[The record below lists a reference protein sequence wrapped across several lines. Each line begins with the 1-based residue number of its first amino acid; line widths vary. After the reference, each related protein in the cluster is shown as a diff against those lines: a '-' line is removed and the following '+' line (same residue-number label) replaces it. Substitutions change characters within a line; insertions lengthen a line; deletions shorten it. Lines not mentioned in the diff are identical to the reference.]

1 MKNKAFKTKLL
12 TVLLTL
18 CMLLSLVP
26 MTAATAFAAN
36 TTTVTNETELT
47 AALNNAD
54 CTEIKLGSNI
64 ETTGKLYVERT
75 VTLDLNGHT
84 LSCSSENTG
93 IIWVRKNGNLA
104 IKDSGTGGKI
114 DGQEKNCGIFIKG
127 GVLTLESGSIVNCY
141 EKIIDE
147 YSGDGAAVDLETNG
161 QFIMNG
167 GAIEDCRAGD
177 DGGAIDIGSGCTFIM
192 NGGAI
197 KNCKATKNGG
207 AVIVKDKA
215 KFEMNDGLIEG
226 CSVTTTDGT
235 GGGVYIA
242 NVGRFVMSGGT
253 IKDCT
258 RYFSDYYGYI
268 GNGVAGETF
277 SKAEIV
283 LKGGT
288 FDNCGTFGC
297 TIDTHTVTFDS
308 DGGSDVDQQEICNT
322 SAIKP
327 SDPKKD
333 GYDFAGWYLGDTQYT
348 FDTKITTD
356 ITLKAH
362 WTPTSASTAITSATI
377 ENAKFSYQPGD
388 APQATA
394 QVTPAD
400 ADKYEIDYECWQ
412 QFENNEP
419 VAAWYSDNGAHGS
432 LPTITE
438 FESGE
443 KYVYFLMLK
452 PKNGYSFSSET
463 AVTVN
468 GESVKSSLS
477 GDFLYVPAV
486 KTITPTK
493 QNSTL
498 TAADVENVK
507 LDYQLGNTPQASA
520 KRTGT
525 NQDKYDILFECWEKR
540 EKDANDTVSTV
551 AYWYSDENCY
561 SDGNVRFNTF
571 EKGGRYRY
579 SVKLQAKDGYN
590 FDSNLTNRENVT
602 LNGASLPSGSWVMVM
617 DDGKTCLIQYGTE
630 LRPGQAVEKID
641 FNARINFN
649 AGDKPSFMTSAVNPF
664 IDLDHERWD
673 ANDGSGYG
681 ITSSDYWNERYNGKL
696 ITEFEAGKSYTYG
709 VYFKISD
716 LGMEEGYRF
725 DQNTKLYING
735 EEITLTPDQIDVDDS
750 GETIWF
756 SNVLTMTPTTVK
768 VIDVVEIN
776 GVTVSFKD
784 GDKPVFTGKSPE
796 GVKYAYNCEW
806 WELDSKTGAISADF
820 FSGAYE
826 NKITA
831 FEAGKTYHYGVYV
844 KAVGY
849 VESENTTYLFGPNT
863 KLKINGEFVNYTRYE
878 GDESDGSDGTMWVL
892 TDLTMTPE
900 AGGTTPAEKYTVT
913 YTDGVDGEEIFKD
926 QVYTVEFGK
935 ATPAFNG
942 TPARDGYK
950 FTGWTPAVADTV
962 TRNATYTAQWE
973 KLTPAETFTVTYTD
987 GVDGEEIFKDQVYT
1001 VEFGKATPAFNGTPA
1016 RDGYKFTGWTPAVAD
1031 TVTRNA
1037 TYTAQW
1043 EKLTPAETF
1052 TVTYTDGVD
1061 GEEIFKDQVYTVE
1074 FGKATPAFNGTPTR
1088 KGYTFA
1094 GWKPAVAATVTSN
1107 ATYEA
1112 TWKSDS
1118 ATTTPSDNKP
1128 STGET
1133 TSPNTG
1139 NGTTSPKTGDTTSP
1153 KTGDNSNLALWFAV
1167 LFISGGV
1174 LTVLGIASRKKSKNA
1189 LK

>member
-84 LSCSSENTG
+84 LSCSLENTG

-297 TIDTHTVTFDS
+297 TVDTHTVTFDS

-362 WTPTSASTAITSATI
+362 WTPTSASTAITAATI
-377 ENAKFSYQPGD
+377 QDVNFNYQPGD
-388 APQATA
+388 APRATA
-394 QVTPAD
+394 A
-400 ADKYEIDYECWQ
+400 
-412 QFENNEP
+412 
-419 VAAWYSDNGAHGS
+419 VAAADQGKYRIADEYWQELNENDVAVAVWHSDDGAYST
-432 LPTITE
+432 LPTITA
-438 FESGE
+438 FESGK
-443 KYVYFLMLK
+443 KYVYSVLLL
-452 PKNGYSFSSET
+452 PERGYDFGREV
-463 AVTVN
+463 AATVN
-468 GESVKSSLS
+468 GSTVTAVPGTDGYLSL
-477 GDFLYVPAV
+477 PNV
-486 KTITPTK
+486 KTMIPTESD
-493 QNSTL
+493 NP
-498 TAADVENVK
+498 AA
-507 LDYQLGNTPQASA
+507 
-520 KRTGT
+520 
-525 NQDKYDILFECWEKR
+525 
-540 EKDANDTVSTV
+540 
-551 AYWYSDENCY
+551 
-561 SDGNVRFNTF
+561 
-571 EKGGRYRY
+571 
-579 SVKLQAKDGYN
+579 
-590 FDSNLTNRENVT
+590 
-602 LNGASLPSGSWVMVM
+602 
-617 DDGKTCLIQYGTE
+617 
-630 LRPGQAVEKID
+630 
-641 FNARINFN
+641 
-649 AGDKPSFMTSAVNPF
+649 
-664 IDLDHERWD
+664 IDL
-673 ANDGSGYG
+673 
-681 ITSSDYWNERYNGKL
+681 I
-696 ITEFEAGKSYTYG
+696 
-709 VYFKISD
+709 
-716 LGMEEGYRF
+716 
-725 DQNTKLYING
+725 
-735 EEITLTPDQIDVDDS
+735 
-750 GETIWF
+750 
-756 SNVLTMTPTTVK
+756 
-768 VIDVVEIN
+768 EIN
-776 GVTVSFKD
+776 DVTVSFKN
-784 GDKPVFTGKSPE
+784 GDKPVFTGSVSE
-796 GVKYAYNCEW
+796 NAAYAFRCEW
-806 WELDSKTGAISADF
+806 WSLDSDTGILSTEPEWGGDI
-820 FSGAYE
+820 YK

-844 KAVGY
+844 TAY
-849 VESENTTYLFGPNT
+849 TADISPDAT
-863 KLKINGEFVNYTRYE
+863 LKINGQEANYTRI
-878 GDESDGSDGTMWVL
+878 GDDGDMQSFWVE
-892 TDLTMTPE
+892 TELTMIPT
-900 AGGTTPAEKYTVT
+900 ADSHTHSYGTAWKYDDTNHWHECQCG
-913 YTDGVDGEEIFKD
+913 DK
-926 QVYTVEFGK
+926 
-935 ATPAFNG
+935 
-942 TPARDGYK
+942 
-950 FTGWTPAVADTV
+950 ADTAAH
-962 TRNATYTAQWE
+962 TFQWVID
-973 KLTPAETFTVTYTD
+973 K
-987 GVDGEEIFKDQVYT
+987 
-1001 VEFGKATPAFNGTPA
+1001 
-1016 RDGYKFTGWTPAVAD
+1016 
-1031 TVTRNA
+1031 
-1037 TYTAQW
+1037 
-1043 EKLTPAETF
+1043 
-1052 TVTYTDGVD
+1052 
-1061 GEEIFKDQVYTVE
+1061 
-1074 FGKATPAFNGTPTR
+1074 
-1088 KGYTFA
+1088 
-1094 GWKPAVAATVTSN
+1094 AATK
-1107 ATYEA
+1107 EA
-1112 TWKSDS
+1112 TGIKHEECTVCGAKRSENTVIDKL
-1118 ATTTPSDNKP
+1118 PD
-1128 STGET
+1128 GG
-1133 TSPNTG
+1133 NTG
-1139 NGTTSPKTGDTTSP
+1139 NTGSGDNNTDKPGKDDSTKSPQTGDS
-1153 KTGDNSNLALWFAV
+1153 SSVLWLAILC
-1167 LFISGGV
+1167 ISGGV

>member
-1 MKNKAFKTKLL
+1 MKINTQKARLL
-12 TVLLTL
+12 RVLLAL
-18 CMLLSLVP
+18 CMMLSLVP
-26 MTAATAFAAN
+26 MTAATAFTAN

-277 SKAEIV
+277 SKAEII

-362 WTPTSASTAITSATI
+362 WTPTSASTAITAATI
-377 ENAKFSYQPGD
+377 QDVNFNYQPGD
-388 APQATA
+388 APRATA
-394 QVTPAD
+394 A
-400 ADKYEIDYECWQ
+400 
-412 QFENNEP
+412 
-419 VAAWYSDNGAHGS
+419 VAAADHGKYRIADEYWQELNENDVAVAVWHSDDGAYST
-432 LPTITE
+432 LPTITA
-438 FESGE
+438 FESGK
-443 KYVYFLMLK
+443 KYVYSILLM
-452 PKNGYSFSSET
+452 PERGYDFGREV
-463 AVTVN
+463 AATVN
-468 GESVKSSLS
+468 GSTVTAVPGTDGYLSL
-477 GDFLYVPAV
+477 PNV
-486 KTITPTK
+486 KTMIPTESD
-493 QNSTL
+493 NP
-498 TAADVENVK
+498 AA
-507 LDYQLGNTPQASA
+507 
-520 KRTGT
+520 
-525 NQDKYDILFECWEKR
+525 
-540 EKDANDTVSTV
+540 
-551 AYWYSDENCY
+551 
-561 SDGNVRFNTF
+561 
-571 EKGGRYRY
+571 
-579 SVKLQAKDGYN
+579 
-590 FDSNLTNRENVT
+590 
-602 LNGASLPSGSWVMVM
+602 
-617 DDGKTCLIQYGTE
+617 
-630 LRPGQAVEKID
+630 
-641 FNARINFN
+641 
-649 AGDKPSFMTSAVNPF
+649 
-664 IDLDHERWD
+664 IDL
-673 ANDGSGYG
+673 
-681 ITSSDYWNERYNGKL
+681 I
-696 ITEFEAGKSYTYG
+696 
-709 VYFKISD
+709 
-716 LGMEEGYRF
+716 
-725 DQNTKLYING
+725 
-735 EEITLTPDQIDVDDS
+735 
-750 GETIWF
+750 
-756 SNVLTMTPTTVK
+756 
-768 VIDVVEIN
+768 EIN
-776 GVTVSFKD
+776 DVTVSFKD
-784 GDKPVFTGKSPE
+784 GDKPVFTGSVSE
-796 GVKYAYNCEW
+796 NAAYAFRCEW
-806 WELDSKTGAISADF
+806 WSLDSNTGILSTEPEWGGDI
-820 FSGAYE
+820 YK

-844 KAVGY
+844 TAY
-849 VESENTTYLFGPNT
+849 TADISPDAT
-863 KLKINGEFVNYTRYE
+863 LKINGQKVNYTRI
-878 GDESDGSDGTMWVL
+878 GDDGDTQSFWVE
-892 TDLTMTPE
+892 TELTMIPTADSHTHSYGTAWKYDNTNHWHECQCGDKADTAAHTFKWVTDKE
-900 AGGTTPAEKYTVT
+900 ATATEKGSKHEECTVC
-913 YTDGVDGEEIFKD
+913 
-926 QVYTVEFGK
+926 
-935 ATPAFNG
+935 
-942 TPARDGYK
+942 GYK
-950 FTGWTPAVADTV
+950 RSENTV
-962 TRNATYTAQWE
+962 ID
-973 KLTPAETFTVTYTD
+973 KLP
-987 GVDGEEIFKDQVYT
+987 GSG
-1001 VEFGKATPAFNGTPA
+1001 
-1016 RDGYKFTGWTPAVAD
+1016 
-1031 TVTRNA
+1031 
-1037 TYTAQW
+1037 
-1043 EKLTPAETF
+1043 
-1052 TVTYTDGVD
+1052 
-1061 GEEIFKDQVYTVE
+1061 
-1074 FGKATPAFNGTPTR
+1074 
-1088 KGYTFA
+1088 
-1094 GWKPAVAATVTSN
+1094 
-1107 ATYEA
+1107 
-1112 TWKSDS
+1112 
-1118 ATTTPSDNKP
+1118 
-1128 STGET
+1128 STG
-1133 TSPNTG
+1133 NTG
-1139 NGTTSPKTGDTTSP
+1139 SGDNNTDKPGKDDSTKSPQTGDS
-1153 KTGDNSNLALWFAV
+1153 SNLIGWLAALFV
-1167 LFISGGV
+1167 SGGV

>member
-12 TVLLTL
+12 TALLTL
-18 CMLLSLVP
+18 CMVLSLVP

-64 ETTGKLYVERT
+64 ETTGNLYVERT
-75 VTLDLNGHT
+75 VTLDLNRHT
-84 LSCSSENTG
+84 LSCSSENTC

-104 IKDSGTGGKI
+104 IKDSGTDGKI

-362 WTPTSASTAITSATI
+362 WTPTSASTAITAATI
-377 ENAKFSYQPGD
+377 QDVNFNYQPGD
-388 APQATA
+388 APRATA
-394 QVTPAD
+394 KKA
-400 ADKYEIDYECWQ
+400 
-412 QFENNEP
+412 
-419 VAAWYSDNGAHGS
+419 
-432 LPTITE
+432 
-438 FESGE
+438 
-443 KYVYFLMLK
+443 
-452 PKNGYSFSSET
+452 
-463 AVTVN
+463 
-468 GESVKSSLS
+468 
-477 GDFLYVPAV
+477 
-486 KTITPTK
+486 
-493 QNSTL
+493 
-498 TAADVENVK
+498 
-507 LDYQLGNTPQASA
+507 
-520 KRTGT
+520 GT
-525 NQDKYDILFECWEKR
+525 NQDKYDILFECWEKQ
-540 EKDANDTVSTV
+540 EKDANDTINTV
-551 AYWYSDENCY
+551 GYWYSDESCY
-561 SDGNVRFNTF
+561 SDGDVRFSTF
-571 EKGGRYRY
+571 EKGGRYGY
-579 SVKLQAKDGYN
+579 SVKLQAKDGYT
-590 FDSNLTNRENVT
+590 FDSNLTNTENVT
-602 LNGASLPSGSWVMVM
+602 LNGASLPFGSWVMVM

-725 DQNTKLYING
+725 DKNTKLYING
-735 EEITLTPDQIDVDDS
+735 EEITLTPDQINVDDN

-913 YTDGVDGEEIFKD
+913 YTDGVDNEEIFKD
-926 QVYTVEFGK
+926 QTYTVESGK

-942 TPARDGYK
+942 TPA
-950 FTGWTPAVADTV
+950 
-962 TRNATYTAQWE
+962 
-973 KLTPAETFTVTYTD
+973 
-987 GVDGEEIFKDQVYT
+987 
-1001 VEFGKATPAFNGTPA
+1001 
-1016 RDGYKFTGWTPAVAD
+1016 
-1031 TVTRNA
+1031 
-1037 TYTAQW
+1037 
-1043 EKLTPAETF
+1043 
-1052 TVTYTDGVD
+1052 
-1061 GEEIFKDQVYTVE
+1061 
-1074 FGKATPAFNGTPTR
+1074 R

-1133 TSPNTG
+1133 TSP
-1139 NGTTSPKTGDTTSP
+1139 KTGDTSNIVLWAALLFVSCGTLAGTLVIDKKK
-1153 KTGDNSNLALWFAV
+1153 KTM
-1167 LFISGGV
+1167 
-1174 LTVLGIASRKKSKNA
+1174 K
-1189 LK
+1189 

>member
-18 CMLLSLVP
+18 CMVLSLVP

-167 GAIEDCRAGD
+167 GAIEDCQAGD

-333 GYDFAGWYLGDTQYT
+333 GYDFAGWYLGGTQYT

-362 WTPTSASTAITSATI
+362 WTPTSASTAITAATI
-377 ENAKFSYQPGD
+377 QDVNFNYQPGD
-388 APQATA
+388 APRATA
-394 QVTPAD
+394 A
-400 ADKYEIDYECWQ
+400 
-412 QFENNEP
+412 
-419 VAAWYSDNGAHGS
+419 VAAADQGKYRIADEYWQELNENDVAVAVWHSDGGAYST
-432 LPTITE
+432 LPTITA
-438 FESGE
+438 FESGK
-443 KYVYFLMLK
+443 KYVYSVLLL
-452 PKNGYSFSSET
+452 PERGYDFGREV
-463 AVTVN
+463 AATVN
-468 GESVKSSLS
+468 GSTVTAVPGTDGYLSL
-477 GDFLYVPAV
+477 PNV

-498 TAADVENVK
+498 TAVDVENVK
-507 LDYQLGNTPQASA
+507 LDYQPGNAPQASA
-520 KRTGT
+520 KKAGT
-525 NQDKYDILFECWEKR
+525 NQDKYDILFECWEKQER
-540 EKDANDTVSTV
+540 DANDTMNTV
-551 AYWYSDENCY
+551 GYWYSDESCY
-561 SDGNVRFNTF
+561 SDGDVRFNTF
-571 EKGGRYRY
+571 EKGGRYSY
-579 SVKLQAKDGYN
+579 SVRLIAKDGYT
-590 FDSNLTNRENVT
+590 FDSNLTNGENVT
-602 LNGASLPSGSWVMVM
+602 LNGASLPFGSWVMVM

-664 IDLDHERWD
+664 IDIDHERWD

-735 EEITLTPDQIDVDDS
+735 KEIALTSDQISIDDN

-820 FSGAYE
+820 FSGAFE

-863 KLKINGEFVNYTRYE
+863 KLKINGEFVNYKRYE
-878 GDESDGSDGTMWVL
+878 GDASDGSDGTMWVL

-900 AGGTTPAEKYTVT
+900 SGGTTPAEKYTVT
-913 YTDGVDGEEIFKD
+913 YTDGVDNEEIFKD
-926 QVYTVEFGK
+926 QACTVEAGK
-935 ATPAFNG
+935 VTPAFSG

-950 FTGWTPAVADTV
+950 FAGWSPAVTDTV
-962 TRNATYTAQWE
+962 TGNVTYTAQWE
-973 KLTPAETFTVTYTD
+973 KLTPAETFTVIYTD
-987 GVDGEEIFKDQVYT
+987 GVDNDEIFKDQTYT
-1001 VEFGKATPAFNGTPA
+1001 VES
-1016 RDGYKFTGWTPAVAD
+1016 
-1031 TVTRNA
+1031 
-1037 TYTAQW
+1037 
-1043 EKLTPAETF
+1043 
-1052 TVTYTDGVD
+1052 
-1061 GEEIFKDQVYTVE
+1061 
-1074 FGKATPAFNGTPTR
+1074 GKATPAFNGTPTR
-1088 KGYTFA
+1088 KGYTFV
-1094 GWKPAVAATVTSN
+1094 GWKPAVAATVTGN

-1112 TWKSDS
+1112 TWKSNTT
-1118 ATTTPSDNKP
+1118 TTTPSNNKP

-1133 TSPNTG
+1133 TSP
-1139 NGTTSPKTGDTTSP
+1139 KTGDTSNIVLWATLLFVSCGALAGTLVIDKKK
-1153 KTGDNSNLALWFAV
+1153 KTM
-1167 LFISGGV
+1167 
-1174 LTVLGIASRKKSKNA
+1174 K
-1189 LK
+1189 

>member
-36 TTTVTNETELT
+36 TTTVPNETELT

-268 GNGVAGETF
+268 GDGVAGETF

-288 FDNCGTFGC
+288 FDNCGTFAC

-362 WTPTSASTAITSATI
+362 WTPTSASTAITAATI
-377 ENAKFSYQPGD
+377 QDVNFNYQPGD
-388 APQATA
+388 DPRATA
-394 QVTPAD
+394 AVAAAD
-400 ADKYEIDYECWQ
+400 QGKYRIYDECWQ
-412 QFENNEP
+412 ELNENDEP
-419 VAAWYSDNGAHGS
+419 VAIWHSNDRMYST
-432 LPTITE
+432 LPTITA
-438 FESGE
+438 FESGK
-443 KYVYFLMLK
+443 KYVYSVLLMPEGEYDFARK
-452 PKNGYSFSSET
+452 V
-463 AVTVN
+463 AATVN
-468 GESVKSSLS
+468 GNTVTA
-477 GDFLYVPAV
+477 VPAV
-486 KTITPTK
+486 DGYLSLPNVKTIRPQATK
-493 QNSTL
+493 EISVIEINNATL
-498 TAADVENVK
+498 T
-507 LDYQLGNTPQASA
+507 
-520 KRTGT
+520 
-525 NQDKYDILFECWEKR
+525 
-540 EKDANDTVSTV
+540 
-551 AYWYSDENCY
+551 
-561 SDGNVRFNTF
+561 
-571 EKGGRYRY
+571 
-579 SVKLQAKDGYN
+579 
-590 FDSNLTNRENVT
+590 
-602 LNGASLPSGSWVMVM
+602 
-617 DDGKTCLIQYGTE
+617 
-630 LRPGQAVEKID
+630 
-641 FNARINFN
+641 
-649 AGDKPSFMTSAVNPF
+649 
-664 IDLDHERWD
+664 
-673 ANDGSGYG
+673 
-681 ITSSDYWNERYNGKL
+681 
-696 ITEFEAGKSYTYG
+696 
-709 VYFKISD
+709 
-716 LGMEEGYRF
+716 
-725 DQNTKLYING
+725 
-735 EEITLTPDQIDVDDS
+735 
-750 GETIWF
+750 
-756 SNVLTMTPTTVK
+756 
-768 VIDVVEIN
+768 
-776 GVTVSFKD
+776 FKD
-784 GDKPVFTGKSPE
+784 GDKPVFTGTTPDDAPYVLVFE
-796 GVKYAYNCEW
+796 EW
-806 WELDSKTGAISADF
+806 RTDGEWTRSDEWFNNADHH
-820 FSGAYE
+820 G
-826 NKITA
+826 NDKDITA
-831 FEAGKTYHYGVYV
+831 FDKNKSYNYTLYIKTNSKGAEEGWY
-844 KAVGY
+844 
-849 VESENTTYLFGPNT
+849 FGQNT
-863 KLKINGEFVNYTRYE
+863 KLKINEKEVSFTR
-878 GDESDGSDGTMWVL
+878 DVSDSEYHFSGT
-892 TDLTMTPE
+892 TGITMTPT
-900 AGGTTPAEKYTVT
+900 A
-913 YTDGVDGEEIFKD
+913 DGHTHS
-926 QVYTVEFGK
+926 YGK
-935 ATPAFNG
+935 AWIYDSANHWHKCSCGDKSDTAAHTFKWVTDKEATATEKG
-942 TPARDGYK
+942 SKHEECSVCGYK
-950 FTGWTPAVADTV
+950 KAAIEIPATGSGNGSAD
-962 TRNATYTAQWE
+962 Q
-973 KLTPAETFTVTYTD
+973 P
-987 GVDGEEIFKDQVYT
+987 
-1001 VEFGKATPAFNGTPA
+1001 
-1016 RDGYKFTGWTPAVAD
+1016 
-1031 TVTRNA
+1031 
-1037 TYTAQW
+1037 
-1043 EKLTPAETF
+1043 
-1052 TVTYTDGVD
+1052 
-1061 GEEIFKDQVYTVE
+1061 
-1074 FGKATPAFNGTPTR
+1074 
-1088 KGYTFA
+1088 
-1094 GWKPAVAATVTSN
+1094 
-1107 ATYEA
+1107 
-1112 TWKSDS
+1112 
-1118 ATTTPSDNKP
+1118 NKP
-1128 STGET
+1128 DN
-1133 TSPNTG
+1133 TS
-1139 NGTTSPKTGDTTSP
+1139 SPQTGDT
-1153 KTGDNSNLALWFAV
+1153 SNLMLWIAL

-1174 LTVLGIASRKKSKNA
+1174 LTGVTVFDKRKRHSVK
-1189 LK
+1189 

>member
-84 LSCSSENTG
+84 LSCSLENTG

-297 TIDTHTVTFDS
+297 TVDTHTVTFDS

-362 WTPTSASTAITSATI
+362 WTPTSASTAITAATI
-377 ENAKFSYQPGD
+377 QDVNFNYQPGD
-388 APQATA
+388 APRATA
-394 QVTPAD
+394 A
-400 ADKYEIDYECWQ
+400 
-412 QFENNEP
+412 
-419 VAAWYSDNGAHGS
+419 VAAADQGKYRIADEYWQELNENDVAVAVWHSDDGAYST
-432 LPTITE
+432 LPTITA
-438 FESGE
+438 FESGK
-443 KYVYFLMLK
+443 KYVYSVLLL
-452 PKNGYSFSSET
+452 PERGYDFGREV
-463 AVTVN
+463 AATVN
-468 GESVKSSLS
+468 GSTVTAVPGTDGYLSL
-477 GDFLYVPAV
+477 PNV
-486 KTITPTK
+486 KTMIPTESD
-493 QNSTL
+493 NP
-498 TAADVENVK
+498 AA
-507 LDYQLGNTPQASA
+507 
-520 KRTGT
+520 
-525 NQDKYDILFECWEKR
+525 
-540 EKDANDTVSTV
+540 
-551 AYWYSDENCY
+551 
-561 SDGNVRFNTF
+561 
-571 EKGGRYRY
+571 
-579 SVKLQAKDGYN
+579 
-590 FDSNLTNRENVT
+590 
-602 LNGASLPSGSWVMVM
+602 
-617 DDGKTCLIQYGTE
+617 
-630 LRPGQAVEKID
+630 
-641 FNARINFN
+641 
-649 AGDKPSFMTSAVNPF
+649 
-664 IDLDHERWD
+664 IDL
-673 ANDGSGYG
+673 
-681 ITSSDYWNERYNGKL
+681 I
-696 ITEFEAGKSYTYG
+696 
-709 VYFKISD
+709 
-716 LGMEEGYRF
+716 
-725 DQNTKLYING
+725 
-735 EEITLTPDQIDVDDS
+735 
-750 GETIWF
+750 
-756 SNVLTMTPTTVK
+756 
-768 VIDVVEIN
+768 EIN
-776 GVTVSFKD
+776 DVTVSFKN
-784 GDKPVFTGKSPE
+784 GDKPVFTGSVSE
-796 GVKYAYNCEW
+796 NAAYAFRCEW
-806 WELDSKTGAISADF
+806 WSLDSDTGILSTEPEWGGDI
-820 FSGAYE
+820 YK

-844 KAVGY
+844 TAY
-849 VESENTTYLFGPNT
+849 TADISPDAT
-863 KLKINGEFVNYTRYE
+863 LKINGQEANYTRI
-878 GDESDGSDGTMWVL
+878 GDDGDMQSFWVE
-892 TDLTMTPE
+892 TELTMIPT
-900 AGGTTPAEKYTVT
+900 ADSHTHSYGTAWKYDDTNHWHECQCG
-913 YTDGVDGEEIFKD
+913 DK
-926 QVYTVEFGK
+926 
-935 ATPAFNG
+935 
-942 TPARDGYK
+942 
-950 FTGWTPAVADTV
+950 ADTAAH
-962 TRNATYTAQWE
+962 TFQWGID
-973 KLTPAETFTVTYTD
+973 K
-987 GVDGEEIFKDQVYT
+987 
-1001 VEFGKATPAFNGTPA
+1001 
-1016 RDGYKFTGWTPAVAD
+1016 
-1031 TVTRNA
+1031 
-1037 TYTAQW
+1037 
-1043 EKLTPAETF
+1043 
-1052 TVTYTDGVD
+1052 
-1061 GEEIFKDQVYTVE
+1061 
-1074 FGKATPAFNGTPTR
+1074 
-1088 KGYTFA
+1088 
-1094 GWKPAVAATVTSN
+1094 AATK
-1107 ATYEA
+1107 EA
-1112 TWKSDS
+1112 TGIKHEECTVCGAKRSENTVIDKL
-1118 ATTTPSDNKP
+1118 PD
-1128 STGET
+1128 GG
-1133 TSPNTG
+1133 NTG
-1139 NGTTSPKTGDTTSP
+1139 NTGSGDNNTDKPGKDDSTKSPQTGDS
-1153 KTGDNSNLALWFAV
+1153 SSVLWLAILC
-1167 LFISGGV
+1167 ISGGV

>member
-1 MKNKAFKTKLL
+1 MKNEAFKTKLL

-258 RYFSDYYGYI
+258 QYFSDYYGYI
-268 GNGVAGETF
+268 GDGVAGETF

-308 DGGSDVDQQEICNT
+308 DGGNDVDQQEICNT

-362 WTPTSASTAITSATI
+362 WTPTSASTAITAATI
-377 ENAKFSYQPGD
+377 QDVNFNYQPGD
-388 APQATA
+388 APRATA
-394 QVTPAD
+394 AVAAAD
-400 ADKYEIDYECWQ
+400 QGKYRIADEWWQ
-412 QFENNEP
+412 ELNENDEP
-419 VAAWYSDNGAHGS
+419 VAIWHSDDGIYST
-432 LPTITE
+432 LPTITA
-438 FESGE
+438 FESGK
-443 KYVYFLMLK
+443 KYVYSILLL
-452 PKNGYSFSSET
+452 PERGYDFAREV
-463 AVTVN
+463 AATVN
-468 GESVKSSLS
+468 GSTVTAVPGTDGYLSL
-477 GDFLYVPAV
+477 PNV
-486 KTITPTK
+486 KTITPTAASHTHSYGTAWK
-493 QNSTL
+493 YDDTNHWHECECGDKADIAAHSASEWIVD
-498 TAADVENVK
+498 TAATETAD
-507 LDYQLGNTPQASA
+507 GA
-520 KRTGT
+520 KHKECTVCKKVLETAPIPATGSTHTHSYGTDWKYDGT
-525 NQDKYDILFECWEKR
+525 NHWHECECGDKADIAAHSASEWIVDTAATETADGAKHKECTVCKKVLETAPIPATGSTHTHSYGTDWKYDGTNHWHKCACGDTADTTAHTFKWVIDKEATATDKGSKHEEC
-540 EKDANDTVSTV
+540 TV
-551 AYWYSDENCY
+551 C
-561 SDGNVRFNTF
+561 
-571 EKGGRYRY
+571 
-579 SVKLQAKDGYN
+579 GYKKAAIEIPA
-590 FDSNLTNRENVT
+590 T
-602 LNGASLPSGSWVMVM
+602 
-617 DDGKTCLIQYGTE
+617 
-630 LRPGQAVEKID
+630 
-641 FNARINFN
+641 
-649 AGDKPSFMTSAVNPF
+649 
-664 IDLDHERWD
+664 
-673 ANDGSGYG
+673 GSG
-681 ITSSDYWNERYNGKL
+681 NG
-696 ITEFEAGKSYTYG
+696 
-709 VYFKISD
+709 
-716 LGMEEGYRF
+716 
-725 DQNTKLYING
+725 
-735 EEITLTPDQIDVDDS
+735 
-750 GETIWF
+750 
-756 SNVLTMTPTTVK
+756 
-768 VIDVVEIN
+768 
-776 GVTVSFKD
+776 
-784 GDKPVFTGKSPE
+784 
-796 GVKYAYNCEW
+796 
-806 WELDSKTGAISADF
+806 SADQ
-820 FSGAYE
+820 
-826 NKITA
+826 
-831 FEAGKTYHYGVYV
+831 
-844 KAVGY
+844 
-849 VESENTTYLFGPNT
+849 P
-863 KLKINGEFVNYTRYE
+863 
-878 GDESDGSDGTMWVL
+878 
-892 TDLTMTPE
+892 
-900 AGGTTPAEKYTVT
+900 
-913 YTDGVDGEEIFKD
+913 
-926 QVYTVEFGK
+926 
-935 ATPAFNG
+935 
-942 TPARDGYK
+942 
-950 FTGWTPAVADTV
+950 
-962 TRNATYTAQWE
+962 
-973 KLTPAETFTVTYTD
+973 
-987 GVDGEEIFKDQVYT
+987 
-1001 VEFGKATPAFNGTPA
+1001 
-1016 RDGYKFTGWTPAVAD
+1016 
-1031 TVTRNA
+1031 
-1037 TYTAQW
+1037 
-1043 EKLTPAETF
+1043 
-1052 TVTYTDGVD
+1052 
-1061 GEEIFKDQVYTVE
+1061 
-1074 FGKATPAFNGTPTR
+1074 
-1088 KGYTFA
+1088 
-1094 GWKPAVAATVTSN
+1094 
-1107 ATYEA
+1107 
-1112 TWKSDS
+1112 
-1118 ATTTPSDNKP
+1118 NKP
-1128 STGET
+1128 GNIS
-1133 TSPNTG
+1133 SPQ
-1139 NGTTSPKTGDTTSP
+1139 
-1153 KTGDNSNLALWFAV
+1153 TGDNSSLALWFAV

>member
-362 WTPTSASTAITSATI
+362 WTPTSASTAITAATI
-377 ENAKFSYQPGD
+377 QDVNFNYQPGD
-388 APQATA
+388 APRATA
-394 QVTPAD
+394 A
-400 ADKYEIDYECWQ
+400 
-412 QFENNEP
+412 
-419 VAAWYSDNGAHGS
+419 VAAADQGKYRIADEYWQELNENDVAVAVWHSDDGAYST
-432 LPTITE
+432 LPTITA
-438 FESGE
+438 FESGK
-443 KYVYFLMLK
+443 KYVYSILLM
-452 PKNGYSFSSET
+452 PERGYDFSREV
-463 AVTVN
+463 AATVN
-468 GESVKSSLS
+468 GSTVTAVPGTDGYLSL
-477 GDFLYVPAV
+477 PNV
-486 KTITPTK
+486 KTMIPTESD
-493 QNSTL
+493 NP
-498 TAADVENVK
+498 AA
-507 LDYQLGNTPQASA
+507 
-520 KRTGT
+520 
-525 NQDKYDILFECWEKR
+525 
-540 EKDANDTVSTV
+540 
-551 AYWYSDENCY
+551 
-561 SDGNVRFNTF
+561 
-571 EKGGRYRY
+571 
-579 SVKLQAKDGYN
+579 
-590 FDSNLTNRENVT
+590 
-602 LNGASLPSGSWVMVM
+602 
-617 DDGKTCLIQYGTE
+617 
-630 LRPGQAVEKID
+630 
-641 FNARINFN
+641 
-649 AGDKPSFMTSAVNPF
+649 
-664 IDLDHERWD
+664 IDL
-673 ANDGSGYG
+673 
-681 ITSSDYWNERYNGKL
+681 I
-696 ITEFEAGKSYTYG
+696 
-709 VYFKISD
+709 
-716 LGMEEGYRF
+716 
-725 DQNTKLYING
+725 
-735 EEITLTPDQIDVDDS
+735 
-750 GETIWF
+750 
-756 SNVLTMTPTTVK
+756 
-768 VIDVVEIN
+768 EIN
-776 GVTVSFKD
+776 DVTVSFKD
-784 GDKPVFTGKSPE
+784 GDKPVFTGSVSE
-796 GVKYAYNCEW
+796 NAAYAFRCEW
-806 WELDSKTGAISADF
+806 WSLDSDTGILSTEPEWGGDI
-820 FSGAYE
+820 YK

-831 FEAGKTYHYGVYV
+831 FEAGKAYHYGVYV
-844 KAVGY
+844 TAY
-849 VESENTTYLFGPNT
+849 TADISPDAT
-863 KLKINGEFVNYTRYE
+863 LKINGQEVNYTRI
-878 GDESDGSDGTMWVL
+878 GDDGDTQSFWVE
-892 TDLTMTPE
+892 TELTMIPTADSHTHSYGTAWKYDDTNHWHECQCGDKADTAAHTFKWVTDKE
-900 AGGTTPAEKYTVT
+900 ATATEKGSKHEECTVC
-913 YTDGVDGEEIFKD
+913 
-926 QVYTVEFGK
+926 
-935 ATPAFNG
+935 
-942 TPARDGYK
+942 GYK
-950 FTGWTPAVADTV
+950 KAAVEIPATGSGSGSAS
-962 TRNATYTAQWE
+962 Q
-973 KLTPAETFTVTYTD
+973 
-987 GVDGEEIFKDQVYT
+987 
-1001 VEFGKATPAFNGTPA
+1001 
-1016 RDGYKFTGWTPAVAD
+1016 
-1031 TVTRNA
+1031 
-1037 TYTAQW
+1037 
-1043 EKLTPAETF
+1043 
-1052 TVTYTDGVD
+1052 
-1061 GEEIFKDQVYTVE
+1061 
-1074 FGKATPAFNGTPTR
+1074 PT
-1088 KGYTFA
+1088 
-1094 GWKPAVAATVTSN
+1094 KPG
-1107 ATYEA
+1107 
-1112 TWKSDS
+1112 
-1118 ATTTPSDNKP
+1118 
-1128 STGET
+1128 STG
-1133 TSPNTG
+1133 SPQ
-1139 NGTTSPKTGDTTSP
+1139 TGDS
-1153 KTGDNSNLALWFAV
+1153 SSVLWLAILC
-1167 LFISGGV
+1167 ISGGV
-1174 LTVLGIASRKKSKNA
+1174 LTLLGIASRKKSKNA

>member
-84 LSCSSENTG
+84 LSCSSENTS

-362 WTPTSASTAITSATI
+362 WTPTSASTAITAATI
-377 ENAKFSYQPGD
+377 QDVNFNYQPGD
-388 APQATA
+388 APRATA
-394 QVTPAD
+394 A
-400 ADKYEIDYECWQ
+400 
-412 QFENNEP
+412 
-419 VAAWYSDNGAHGS
+419 VAAADQGKYRIADEYWQELNENDVAVAVWHSDDGAYST
-432 LPTITE
+432 LPTITA
-438 FESGE
+438 FESGK
-443 KYVYFLMLK
+443 KYVYSILLL
-452 PKNGYSFSSET
+452 PERGYDFGREV
-463 AVTVN
+463 AATVN
-468 GESVKSSLS
+468 GSTVTAVPGTDGYLSL
-477 GDFLYVPAV
+477 P
-486 KTITPTK
+486 
-493 QNSTL
+493 
-498 TAADVENVK
+498 NVK
-507 LDYQLGNTPQASA
+507 
-520 KRTGT
+520 
-525 NQDKYDILFECWEKR
+525 
-540 EKDANDTVSTV
+540 
-551 AYWYSDENCY
+551 
-561 SDGNVRFNTF
+561 
-571 EKGGRYRY
+571 
-579 SVKLQAKDGYN
+579 
-590 FDSNLTNRENVT
+590 
-602 LNGASLPSGSWVMVM
+602 
-617 DDGKTCLIQYGTE
+617 
-630 LRPGQAVEKID
+630 
-641 FNARINFN
+641 
-649 AGDKPSFMTSAVNPF
+649 
-664 IDLDHERWD
+664 
-673 ANDGSGYG
+673 
-681 ITSSDYWNERYNGKL
+681 
-696 ITEFEAGKSYTYG
+696 
-709 VYFKISD
+709 
-716 LGMEEGYRF
+716 
-725 DQNTKLYING
+725 
-735 EEITLTPDQIDVDDS
+735 
-750 GETIWF
+750 
-756 SNVLTMTPTTVK
+756 TMTPIESDNPAA
-768 VIDVVEIN
+768 IDLIEIN
-776 GVTVSFKD
+776 DVTVSFKN
-784 GDKPVFTGKSPE
+784 GDKPVFTGSVSE
-796 GVKYAYNCEW
+796 NAAYAFRCEW
-806 WELDSKTGAISADF
+806 WSLDSDTGILSTEPEWGGDI
-820 FSGAYE
+820 YK

-831 FEAGKTYHYGVYV
+831 FEAGKAYHYGVYV
-844 KAVGY
+844 TAY
-849 VESENTTYLFGPNT
+849 TADISPDAT
-863 KLKINGEFVNYTRYE
+863 LKINGQEVNYTRI
-878 GDESDGSDGTMWVL
+878 GDDGDTQSFWVE
-892 TDLTMTPE
+892 TELTMIPTADSHTHSYGMAWKYDDTNHWHECQCGDKADTAAHTFKWVTDKE
-900 AGGTTPAEKYTVT
+900 ATATEK
-913 YTDGVDGEEIFKD
+913 GSKHEECS
-926 QVYTVEFGK
+926 VC
-935 ATPAFNG
+935 
-942 TPARDGYK
+942 GYK
-950 FTGWTPAVADTV
+950 KAAVEIPATGSGSGSAS
-962 TRNATYTAQWE
+962 Q
-973 KLTPAETFTVTYTD
+973 
-987 GVDGEEIFKDQVYT
+987 
-1001 VEFGKATPAFNGTPA
+1001 
-1016 RDGYKFTGWTPAVAD
+1016 
-1031 TVTRNA
+1031 
-1037 TYTAQW
+1037 
-1043 EKLTPAETF
+1043 
-1052 TVTYTDGVD
+1052 
-1061 GEEIFKDQVYTVE
+1061 
-1074 FGKATPAFNGTPTR
+1074 PT
-1088 KGYTFA
+1088 
-1094 GWKPAVAATVTSN
+1094 KPG
-1107 ATYEA
+1107 
-1112 TWKSDS
+1112 
-1118 ATTTPSDNKP
+1118 
-1128 STGET
+1128 STG
-1133 TSPNTG
+1133 SPQ
-1139 NGTTSPKTGDTTSP
+1139 TGDS
-1153 KTGDNSNLALWFAV
+1153 SSVLWLAILC
-1167 LFISGGV
+1167 ISGGV

>member
-226 CSVTTTDGT
+226 CSITTTDGT

-362 WTPTSASTAITSATI
+362 WTPTSASTAITAATI
-377 ENAKFSYQPGD
+377 QDVNFNYQPGD
-388 APQATA
+388 APRATA
-394 QVTPAD
+394 AVAAAD
-400 ADKYEIDYECWQ
+400 QGKYRIADEYWQ
-412 QFENNEP
+412 ELNENDEP
-419 VAAWYSDNGAHGS
+419 VAIWHSDDGIYST
-432 LPTITE
+432 LPTITA
-438 FESGE
+438 FESGK
-443 KYVYFLMLK
+443 KYVYSVLLM
-452 PKNGYSFSSET
+452 PERGYDFGREV
-463 AVTVN
+463 AATVN
-468 GESVKSSLS
+468 GSTVTAVPGTDGYLSL
-477 GDFLYVPAV
+477 PNV
-486 KTITPTK
+486 KTITPTESI
-493 QNSTL
+493 NP
-498 TAADVENVK
+498 AA
-507 LDYQLGNTPQASA
+507 
-520 KRTGT
+520 
-525 NQDKYDILFECWEKR
+525 
-540 EKDANDTVSTV
+540 
-551 AYWYSDENCY
+551 
-561 SDGNVRFNTF
+561 
-571 EKGGRYRY
+571 
-579 SVKLQAKDGYN
+579 
-590 FDSNLTNRENVT
+590 
-602 LNGASLPSGSWVMVM
+602 
-617 DDGKTCLIQYGTE
+617 
-630 LRPGQAVEKID
+630 
-641 FNARINFN
+641 
-649 AGDKPSFMTSAVNPF
+649 
-664 IDLDHERWD
+664 IDL
-673 ANDGSGYG
+673 
-681 ITSSDYWNERYNGKL
+681 I
-696 ITEFEAGKSYTYG
+696 
-709 VYFKISD
+709 
-716 LGMEEGYRF
+716 
-725 DQNTKLYING
+725 
-735 EEITLTPDQIDVDDS
+735 
-750 GETIWF
+750 
-756 SNVLTMTPTTVK
+756 
-768 VIDVVEIN
+768 EIN
-776 GVTVSFKD
+776 DVTVSFKD
-784 GDKPVFTGKSPE
+784 GDKPVFTGS
-796 GVKYAYNCEW
+796 VSANAAYAFRCEW
-806 WELDSKTGAISADF
+806 WSLDSDTGILSTEPEWGGDI
-820 FSGAYE
+820 YK

-844 KAVGY
+844 TAYTADISPDATLKINGQEVNYTRIGDDGDTQSFWVETELTMIPISDPAQKEIPVVEINNATLTFKDGDKPVFTGTTPDDAPY
-849 VESENTTYLFGPNT
+849 VLVFEEWRTDGEWTRSDEWFNNADHHGNDKDITAFDKNKSYNYTLYIKTNSKGAEEGWYFGQNT
-863 KLKINGEFVNYTRYE
+863 KLKINKKEVSFTR
-878 GDESDGSDGTMWVL
+878 DVSDSEYHFSGT
-892 TDLTMTPE
+892 TGITMTPT
-900 AGGTTPAEKYTVT
+900 A
-913 YTDGVDGEEIFKD
+913 DGHTHS
-926 QVYTVEFGK
+926 YGK
-935 ATPAFNG
+935 AWIYDSANHWHECSCGDKSDTAAHSFKWVTDKAATATEKG
-942 TPARDGYK
+942 SKHEECTVCGYK
-950 FTGWTPAVADTV
+950 RSENTV
-962 TRNATYTAQWE
+962 ID
-973 KLTPAETFTVTYTD
+973 KLP
-987 GVDGEEIFKDQVYT
+987 GSG
-1001 VEFGKATPAFNGTPA
+1001 
-1016 RDGYKFTGWTPAVAD
+1016 
-1031 TVTRNA
+1031 
-1037 TYTAQW
+1037 
-1043 EKLTPAETF
+1043 
-1052 TVTYTDGVD
+1052 
-1061 GEEIFKDQVYTVE
+1061 
-1074 FGKATPAFNGTPTR
+1074 
-1088 KGYTFA
+1088 
-1094 GWKPAVAATVTSN
+1094 
-1107 ATYEA
+1107 
-1112 TWKSDS
+1112 
-1118 ATTTPSDNKP
+1118 
-1128 STGET
+1128 STG
-1133 TSPNTG
+1133 NTG
-1139 NGTTSPKTGDTTSP
+1139 SGDNNTHKPGKNDSGNSPQTGDSSLI
-1153 KTGDNSNLALWFAV
+1153 GWLAALLV
-1167 LFISGGV
+1167 SGSAAAWITFPG
-1174 LTVLGIASRKKSKNA
+1174 KKAKKRS
-1189 LK
+1189 

>member
-36 TTTVTNETELT
+36 TTTVTNKTELT

-362 WTPTSASTAITSATI
+362 WTPTSASTAITAATI
-377 ENAKFSYQPGD
+377 QDVNFNYQPGD
-388 APQATA
+388 APRATA
-394 QVTPAD
+394 T
-400 ADKYEIDYECWQ
+400 
-412 QFENNEP
+412 
-419 VAAWYSDNGAHGS
+419 VAAADQGKYRIADEYWQELNENDVAVAVWHSDGGAYST
-432 LPTITE
+432 LPTITA
-438 FESGE
+438 FESGK
-443 KYVYFLMLK
+443 KYVYSILLM
-452 PKNGYSFSSET
+452 PERGYDFGREV
-463 AVTVN
+463 AATVN
-468 GESVKSSLS
+468 GSTVTAVPGTDGYLSL
-477 GDFLYVPAV
+477 PNV
-486 KTITPTK
+486 KTMIPTESD
-493 QNSTL
+493 NP
-498 TAADVENVK
+498 AA
-507 LDYQLGNTPQASA
+507 
-520 KRTGT
+520 
-525 NQDKYDILFECWEKR
+525 
-540 EKDANDTVSTV
+540 
-551 AYWYSDENCY
+551 
-561 SDGNVRFNTF
+561 
-571 EKGGRYRY
+571 
-579 SVKLQAKDGYN
+579 
-590 FDSNLTNRENVT
+590 
-602 LNGASLPSGSWVMVM
+602 
-617 DDGKTCLIQYGTE
+617 
-630 LRPGQAVEKID
+630 
-641 FNARINFN
+641 
-649 AGDKPSFMTSAVNPF
+649 
-664 IDLDHERWD
+664 IDL
-673 ANDGSGYG
+673 
-681 ITSSDYWNERYNGKL
+681 I
-696 ITEFEAGKSYTYG
+696 
-709 VYFKISD
+709 
-716 LGMEEGYRF
+716 
-725 DQNTKLYING
+725 
-735 EEITLTPDQIDVDDS
+735 
-750 GETIWF
+750 
-756 SNVLTMTPTTVK
+756 
-768 VIDVVEIN
+768 EIN
-776 GVTVSFKD
+776 DVTVSFKN
-784 GDKPVFTGKSPE
+784 GDKPVFTGSVSE
-796 GVKYAYNCEW
+796 NAAYAFRCEW
-806 WELDSKTGAISADF
+806 WSLDSDTGILSTEPEWGGDI
-820 FSGAYE
+820 YK

-844 KAVGY
+844 TAY
-849 VESENTTYLFGPNT
+849 TADISPDAT
-863 KLKINGEFVNYTRYE
+863 LKINGQEVNYTRI
-878 GDESDGSDGTMWVL
+878 GDDGDTQSFWVE
-892 TDLTMTPE
+892 TELTMIPT
-900 AGGTTPAEKYTVT
+900 AASHTHSYGTAWKYDDTNHWHECQCG
-913 YTDGVDGEEIFKD
+913 DK
-926 QVYTVEFGK
+926 
-935 ATPAFNG
+935 
-942 TPARDGYK
+942 
-950 FTGWTPAVADTV
+950 ADTAAHTFKWV
-962 TRNATYTAQWE
+962 TD
-973 KLTPAETFTVTYTD
+973 K
-987 GVDGEEIFKDQVYT
+987 
-1001 VEFGKATPAFNGTPA
+1001 
-1016 RDGYKFTGWTPAVAD
+1016 
-1031 TVTRNA
+1031 
-1037 TYTAQW
+1037 
-1043 EKLTPAETF
+1043 
-1052 TVTYTDGVD
+1052 
-1061 GEEIFKDQVYTVE
+1061 
-1074 FGKATPAFNGTPTR
+1074 
-1088 KGYTFA
+1088 
-1094 GWKPAVAATVTSN
+1094 
-1107 ATYEA
+1107 EA
-1112 TWKSDS
+1112 T
-1118 ATTTPSDNKP
+1118 ATEKGSKHEECTVCGAKRSENTVIDKLPGSG
-1128 STGET
+1128 STG
-1133 TSPNTG
+1133 NTG
-1139 NGTTSPKTGDTTSP
+1139 S
-1153 KTGDNSNLALWFAV
+1153 GDNSTHKPGKDDSTKSPQTGDSSSVLWLAILC
-1167 LFISGGV
+1167 ISGGV
-1174 LTVLGIASRKKSKNA
+1174 LTVLGIASKKKSKNA

>member
-12 TVLLTL
+12 TALLTL
-18 CMLLSLVP
+18 CMVLSLAP
-26 MTAATAFAAN
+26 ISAFAAFAAN

-75 VTLDLNGHT
+75 MTLDLNGHT

-127 GVLTLESGSIVNCY
+127 GILTLESGSIVNCY

-362 WTPTSASTAITSATI
+362 WSPTSASTAITAATI
-377 ENAKFSYQPGD
+377 QNMKFNYQPGD

-394 QVTPAD
+394 EVYNAD
-400 ADKYEIDYECWQ
+400 ADKYEIAYECWQ
-412 QFENNEP
+412 QFKGNEP

-452 PKNGYSFSSET
+452 PKDGYSFSSET

-468 GESVKSSLS
+468 GWTVEQQNISVNLDGQSV
-477 GDFLYVPAV
+477 YVTGIA
-486 KTITPTK
+486 TITPTK

-498 TAADVENVK
+498 TAVDVENVK
-507 LDYQLGNTPQASA
+507 LDYQPGNAPQASA

-561 SDGNVRFNTF
+561 SDGNVQFNTF

-579 SVKLQAKDGYN
+579 SVKLQAKDGYT

-725 DQNTKLYING
+725 DKNTKLYING
-735 EEITLTPDQIDVDDS
+735 KEITLTPDQISVDDN

-756 SNVLTMTPTTVK
+756 MNVLTMTPTTVK

-776 GVTVSFKD
+776 NVTVSFKD

-820 FSGAYE
+820 FSGAFE

-849 VESENTTYLFGPNT
+849 VESENTTYVFGPNT

-913 YTDGVDGEEIFKD
+913 YTDGVDNEEIFKD
-926 QVYTVEFGK
+926 QVYTVES
-935 ATPAFNG
+935 
-942 TPARDGYK
+942 
-950 FTGWTPAVADTV
+950 
-962 TRNATYTAQWE
+962 
-973 KLTPAETFTVTYTD
+973 
-987 GVDGEEIFKDQVYT
+987 
-1001 VEFGKATPAFNGTPA
+1001 
-1016 RDGYKFTGWTPAVAD
+1016 
-1031 TVTRNA
+1031 
-1037 TYTAQW
+1037 
-1043 EKLTPAETF
+1043 
-1052 TVTYTDGVD
+1052 
-1061 GEEIFKDQVYTVE
+1061 
-1074 FGKATPAFNGTPTR
+1074 GKATPAFNGTPTR

-1133 TSPNTG
+1133 TSSNTG

-1174 LTVLGIASRKKSKNA
+1174 LTVLGIASRKKSKKA